1 MWKGPLPLSELM
13 KVDSAYTSVKEL
25 SKGRATVGN
34 AEGHVV
40 VDVRLGRV
48 IWKV

>member
-13 KVDSAYTSVKEL
+13 KVDSAYTLVKEL
-25 SKGRATVGN
+25 SKERATVGN